1 MSATDVVS
9 VEVPD
14 IGDFEDVPVIEILV
28 SPGDTVS
35 VDDPLLTL
43 ESDKATMDVPAPF
56 AGTIGELHVKVGDTV
71 SQGTLLLT
79 IEPGSTGE
87 MAGPPSKAA
96 AIASDGAPTEA
107 AAPVANESAL
117 QAGG

>member
-1 MSATDVVS
+1 MSTAQAVS

-56 AGTIGELHVKVGDTV
+56 AGTIGELHVKIGDRV
-71 SQGTLLLT
+71 SQGTPLLT
-79 IEPGSTGE
+79 ISPEGDGE
-87 MAGPPSKAA
+87 SGSKAA
-96 AIASDGAPTEA
+96 AATD
-107 AAPVANESAL
+107 
-117 QAGG
+117 AGRPE